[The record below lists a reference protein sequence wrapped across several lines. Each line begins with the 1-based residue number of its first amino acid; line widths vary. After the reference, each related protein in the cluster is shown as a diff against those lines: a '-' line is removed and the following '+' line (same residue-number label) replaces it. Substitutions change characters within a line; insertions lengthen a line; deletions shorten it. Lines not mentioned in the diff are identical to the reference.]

1 MCSSSPD
8 LGPVLCEVPC
18 SRDCVL
24 SDWTSWSTC
33 SQTCSSKTMEGKQ
46 MRMRSILA
54 YNAGE
59 GVSTAALPIK
69 FCLIFFYYALDAF
82 GHILR
87 LVLISSALDSEPP
100 AATIFLI
107 KALGEDIG
115 QQLNQHGAHSA
126 QPGVEVNYS
135 QLFETGDQRNQAVS
149 SNTTR

>member
-1 MCSSSPD
+1 MLLCEGEEVDRTMCASSPD

-59 GVSTAALPIK
+59 GVSTAALPLK
-69 FCLIFFYYALDAF
+69 FSLQNIQTFKYTNYTDFQ
-82 GHILR
+82 G
-87 LVLISSALDSEPP
+87 LVFISSILDPNSP
-100 AATIFLI
+100 AAAIFYI
-107 KALGEDIG
+107 KAISKERG
-115 QQLNQHGAHSA
+115 
-126 QPGVEVNYS
+126 
-135 QLFETGDQRNQAVS
+135 
-149 SNTTR
+149 

>member
-1 MCSSSPD
+1 MDRTMCSSSPD

-59 GVSTAALPIK
+59 GVSAA
-69 FCLIFFYYALDAF
+69 
-82 GHILR
+82 
-87 LVLISSALDSEPP
+87 
-100 AATIFLI
+100 
-107 KALGEDIG
+107 G
-115 QQLNQHGAHSA
+115 QGLCKPRPS
-126 QPGVEVNYS
+126 PG
-135 QLFETGDQRNQAVS
+135 LAVS
-149 SNTTR
+149 LSLTDLGLIRVCFVLTVTAMVVAWITVMEGNVIVQL